1 MRVENTCINVG
12 KDTRQLHEVQT
23 VIKGSMHKNKGKYIY
38 SVFGSG
44 TSTWSVR
51 KMINYLEES
60 TKLCE
65 WEVYAIIPKVYD
77 PLATWSTYWF
87 SEKYRTSVPVS
98 THGDYGKY
106 TRWWQE
112 VRVLN
117 FEKYMRWQ
125 REAHIVL
132 IGST

>member
-1 MRVENTCINVG
+1 MRVGNTCINVG

-77 PLATWSTYWF
+77 PLAT
-87 SEKYRTSVPVS
+87 
-98 THGDYGKY
+98 
-106 TRWWQE
+106 
-112 VRVLN
+112 
-117 FEKYMRWQ
+117 
-125 REAHIVL
+125 
-132 IGST
+132 